1 MIGHKVVPSTKGG
14 IETALTNLCPI
25 IAGYGHEVTCYNRS
39 SDKSEDVFAGDINH
53 GRYKGVVLKK
63 APTLKL
69 RGISAMLASFT
80 AAVKCSFSKCD
91 IVHFHAEGPSAAMFI
106 PKLFGK
112 NALPQSTDWTGSV
125 QNGKTASVLNI

>member
-63 APTLKL
+63 GADFKTKGNIGDAGFLYGSRK
-69 RGISAMLASFT
+69 MLVFK
-80 AAVKCSFSKCD
+80 V
-91 IVHFHAEGPSAAMFI
+91 
-106 PKLFGK
+106 
-112 NALPQSTDWTGSV
+112 
-125 QNGKTASVLNI
+125 